1 MNAFSRLK
9 LKVCGMR
16 DPENISEVAAVKPD
30 YMGFIFYE
38 ESPRN
43 VGCSFTLP
51 SSFPSTIR
59 KVGVF
64 VRDGVDMIANMAEK
78 LSLDYI
84 QLHGAE
90 DNIALCEVLASKNLR
105 IIKAFSVDENFD
117 FAITKPY
124 KDVVDFF
131 LFDTK
136 GKLRGGNGTT
146 FDWRALEQYDQEV
159 PFLLSGGLNPENVA
173 NLSLLKGM
181 NIHALDINS
190 GVERWPGNKDIEK
203 IKSIQTTISNLKET
217 LL

>member
-1 MNAFSRLK
+1 MSAVADLK

-16 DPENISEVAAVKPD
+16 DPENILAVAALKPD
-30 YMGFIFYE
+30 YMGFIFYPD
-38 ESPRN
+38 SPRDVSYTFAVPSN
-43 VGCSFTLP
+43 FP
-51 SSFPSTIR
+51 SSIK

-64 VRDGVDMIANMAEK
+64 VQDGVDTIMRQSEK
-78 LSLDYI
+78 LALDYI
-84 QLHGAE
+84 QLHGANDSVQFCQE
-90 DNIALCEVLASKNLR
+90 LASLNVK
-105 IIKAFSVDENFD
+105 IIKVFSVDDAFD
-117 FAITKPY
+117 FEVTKPY

-146 FDWRALEQYDQEV
+146 FDWRVLERYDQEV
-159 PFLLSGGLNPENVA
+159 PFLLSGGLNPENVT

-203 IKSIQTTISNLKET
+203 IKSIQTIISNLK
-217 LL
+217 

>member
-1 MNAFSRLK
+1 MSAFPGLK

-16 DPENISEVAAVKPD
+16 DPENIRAVAALKPD

-43 VGCSFTLP
+43 AGYSFALP
-51 SSFPSTIR
+51 LNFPSTVK

-64 VRDGVDMIANMAEK
+64 VRDGVEAIVHQAER
-78 LSLDYI
+78 LSLDYV
-84 QLHGAE
+84 QLHGAH
-90 DNIALCEVLASKNLR
+90 DSVHFCEALASQNLR

-117 FAITKPY
+117 FAVTRPY
-124 KDVVDFF
+124 KDIADFF

-136 GKLRGGNGTT
+136 GKLRGGNGTA
-146 FDWRALEQYDQEV
+146 FDWRVLERYDQEV
-159 PFLLSGGLNPENVA
+159 PFLLSGGLNPENVVG
-173 NLSLLKGM
+173 LSSLRGM

-203 IKSIQTTISNLKET
+203 IQSIQTTISNLK
-217 LL
+217 